1 MSAPTTSALSM
12 SQAQY
17 RLSIRGARRSGFA
30 LSRAGRA
37 IQTVLL
43 DEFAGTLA
51 PHLTR
56 IARDFAPHDKGRLER
71 GIKAV
76 VRSSGGRIT
85 LELLSTAVSD
95 EGFPYT
101 AVTRKG
107 HGWIRPKRAKVLA
120 WRGRGPGFTFA
131 MFVRPWKPGRDWVE
145 AAEGAWEQEVDRAA
159 DRVGRQ
165 VVSRLL

>member
-1 MSAPTTSALSM
+1 M

-17 RLSIRGARRSGFA
+17 RLSVRGARRVGFQV
-30 LSRAGRA
+30 SRAGRQ

-43 DEFAGTLA
+43 NEFAGTLA

-56 IARDFAPHDKGRLER
+56 IARQFAPHDKGRLSR

-76 VRSSGGRIT
+76 VRSRGGRIT

-95 EGFPYT
+95 DGFAYT
-101 AVTRKG
+101 RVTRKG
-107 HGWIRPKRAKVLA
+107 HGWIRPKKAKVLA
-120 WRGRGPGFTFA
+120 WRGRGGGFVFA
-131 MFVRPWKPGRDWVE
+131 AFVRPWKPDRDWVE
-145 AAEGAWEQEVDRAA
+145 AAEGSWEQEVDQAA
-159 DRVGRQ
+159 GRVGRQ